1 MEGIRASSRVMMI
14 GLAVACG
21 PSAGDGTDAEPMVTS
36 TGTSAD
42 STTGSGPTTGLSQ
55 TLGDPESTGA
65 HESSTTSGAAGE
77 SSSSTTSPCGCGF
90 VRIPADEPSPDGYS
104 FADLVAELPVADHPW
119 VWTAIDGEPTTTI
132 QLTFEVMD
140 TALWADDGC
149 GGISPSCRGL
159 EGRVTVTITSAD
171 GLLAETLVGF
181 IDGVLE
187 ENAQLDVGAE
197 RLRTFAGT
205 LPDATFV
212 DENGDP
218 IDVFDA
224 GVRGLWSWERGSP
237 EGTFAVATGF
247 PLGIVLGESA
257 E

>member
-1 MEGIRASSRVMMI
+1 MDVLQVATIAMV
-14 GLAVACG
+14 LVACG
-21 PSAGDGTDAEPMVTS
+21 PSSAENPPGGSSDSSTADGTTRGE
-36 TGTSAD
+36 
-42 STTGSGPTTGLSQ
+42 
-55 TLGDPESTGA
+55 
-65 HESSTTSGAAGE
+65 STTSLSTSGDSSDADESTTTTSAGAAEE

-119 VWTAIDGEPTTTI
+119 VWTAIDGEPTTTME
-132 QLTFEVMD
+132 LTFEVMD

-159 EGRVTVTITSAD
+159 EGRVTVAITTAD
-171 GLLAETLVGF
+171 GLLAETSVGF
-181 IDGVLE
+181 INGVLGE
-187 ENAQLDVGAE
+187 SASLDVPAE
-197 RLRTFAGT
+197 PLRNFMGT
-205 LPDATFV
+205 LSDATFV

-224 GVRGLWSWERGSP
+224 GVRGPWSWDGGSP
-237 EGTFAVATGF
+237 QPTFWVATGF

>member
-1 MEGIRASSRVMMI
+1 MRGVLVAVIAIS
-14 GLAVACG
+14 LVACG
-21 PSAGDGTDAEPMVTS
+21 PSTGENTLGESSETS
-36 TGTSAD
+36 SAD
-42 STTGSGPTTGLSQ
+42 ITTGGGSTT
-55 TLGDPESTGA
+55 A
-65 HESSTTSGAAGE
+65 VSTTSGDSSGADESTTTTSGAVDE

-119 VWTAIDGEPTTTI
+119 VWTAIDGEPTTTMD
-132 QLTFEVMD
+132 LTFEVMD

-159 EGRVTVTITSAD
+159 EGRVTVAITTAD
-171 GLLAETLVGF
+171 GLLAETTVGF
-181 IDGVLE
+181 IDGVLGE
-187 ENAQLDVGAE
+187 SASLDVPAE
-197 RLRTFAGT
+197 PLRNFVGT
-205 LPDATFV
+205 LSDATFV

-224 GVRGLWSWERGSP
+224 GVRGPWSWDSGSP
-237 EGTFAVATGF
+237 QPTFWVATGF